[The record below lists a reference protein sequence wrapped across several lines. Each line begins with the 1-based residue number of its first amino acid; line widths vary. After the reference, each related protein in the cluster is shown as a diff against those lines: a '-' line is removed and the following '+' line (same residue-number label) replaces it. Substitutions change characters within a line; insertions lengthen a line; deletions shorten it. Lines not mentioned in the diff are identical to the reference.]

1 MDILQ
6 TVKDLQEAHAMLW
19 MIQNDPQTICE
30 QYWVEKE
37 DLILVEAELNDRI
50 NALEDKDIKW
60 FCEVKLTQ
68 VNDSNSRIEW
78 IKSEI
83 SRLQNLLEREEKRL
97 EKAKASID
105 WIMKATWTEK
115 LETALNNLSYRK
127 SESVAI
133 KNSELIP
140 EEYWRE
146 KIEKSVDKT
155 AIKNAIKNWIEVAW
169 ATIEVKQNLQI
180 K

>member
-1 MDILQ
+1 MPNESNFD
-6 TVKDLQEAHAMLW
+6 
-19 MIQNDPQTICE
+19 
-30 QYWVEKE
+30 
-37 DLILVEAELNDRI
+37 
-50 NALEDKDIKW
+50 
-60 FCEVKLTQ
+60 EVKVTKKL
-68 VNDSNSRIEW
+68 
-78 IKSEI
+78 IK
-83 SRLQNLLEREEKRL
+83 REEKRL
-97 EKAKASID
+97 EKAKNSID

-146 KIEKSVDKT
+146 KIEKAVDKT
-155 AIKNAIKNWIEVAW
+155 AIKNAIKSWIEVAW